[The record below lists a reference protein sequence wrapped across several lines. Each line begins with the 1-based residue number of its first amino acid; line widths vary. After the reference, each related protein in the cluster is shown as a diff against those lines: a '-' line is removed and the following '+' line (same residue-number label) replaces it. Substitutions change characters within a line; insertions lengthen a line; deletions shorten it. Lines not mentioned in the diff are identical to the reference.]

1 MCANQFSRLSRAPS
15 NLYDT
20 ITAILQENRECITKN
35 VYPAPAECACTVPN
49 IREIGLGRNPL
60 RSCNSE
66 TFYIIEPLWGRRKPL
81 QLWIHR
87 KNKIRLKKCHP
98 AFEDLITLGSP
109 LHCIYWSWQKSYLPE
124 LQVELPVGITYT
136 EHSQTTCGTTCRS
149 HKKSYLSELPIRSIV
164 KLPAEL
170 PAGAVWRATC
180 RSCLIT
186 ICRSSVTRFLNC
198 CEGFPQM
205 RHQRNILK
213 S

>member
-1 MCANQFSRLSRAPS
+1 MHHQECLSSTSRMCVHGSQHQR
-15 NLYDT
+15 
-20 ITAILQENRECITKN
+20 NR
-35 VYPAPAECACTVPN
+35 
-49 IREIGLGRNPL
+49 IRKKSFKE
-60 RSCNSE
+60 
-66 TFYIIEPLWGRRKPL
+66 L
-81 QLWIHR
+81 QLRNVLHYRTSLREEKTLAVLIPP

-124 LQVELPVGITYT
+124 LQVELPVGVTYT
-136 EHSQTTCGTTCRS
+136 EHIQTTCGTTCRS

-180 RSCLIT
+180 RSCLII
-186 ICRSSVTRFLNC
+186 ICRSSVTRFLNY
-198 CEGFPQM
+198 CEGLPQM